1 MVHCKHQ
8 YILKISLLGNGKRAK
23 DATMAVANELLQMP
37 PCYTAL
43 LLAMQPLPQ
52 AQTDCFRVNVESRE
66 GGPATPSRVFSASK
80 KGGWSPPG
88 M

>member
-37 PCYTAL
+37 PLLYSFAVGNAATAAGSNGL
-43 LLAMQPLPQ
+43 LP
-52 AQTDCFRVNVESRE
+52 RE
-66 GGPATPSRVFSASK
+66 C
-80 KGGWSPPG
+80 
-88 M
+88 